1 MINENQKDKNTVKS
15 KTINKNKVSNCETC
29 EFYDYDE
36 YLMTYVCDMKLDQD
50 EMLDFIHGNA
60 SYCPYY
66 RFYDEYKSVAK
77 QN

>member
-1 MINENQKDKNTVKS
+1 MTENNQKKKS
-15 KTINKNKVSNCETC
+15 TPKAKVSGYGVASQCETC
-29 EFYDYDE
+29 EFYDFDE
-36 YLMTYVCDMKLDQD
+36 YLMTYTCDMKLDQD

>member
-1 MINENQKDKNTVKS
+1 MPEKNLNK
-15 KTINKNKVSNCETC
+15 KTARKPKISNCETC

-36 YLMTYVCDMKLDQD
+36 YLMTYTCDMKLDQD

>member
-1 MINENQKDKNTVKS
+1 MEKKI
-15 KTINKNKVSNCETC
+15 KTITKPKITNCETC

-36 YLMTYVCDMKLDQD
+36 YLMTYTCDMKLDQD

-66 RFYDEYKSVAK
+66 RYYDEYKSVAK

>member
-1 MINENQKDKNTVKS
+1 MADNKTENKTDNKKKAAVK
-15 KTINKNKVSNCETC
+15 KVQSNCETC
-29 EFYDYDE
+29 EFYDFDE
-36 YLMTYVCDMKLDQD
+36 YLMTYTCDMKLDQD